1 MKIKIAYQPEE
12 AEAAE
17 AVAAAVRDKLPQA
30 RQKESEVHPPYRH
43 IYITTPQPEKACNGC
58 PGVVK

>member
-17 AVAAAVRDKLPQA
+17 AVAAAIGATLPQA
-30 RQKESEVHPPYRH
+30 RRKESDAHPPYRH
-43 IYITTPQPEKACNGC
+43 IYITTPQPEKA
-58 PGVVK
+58 